1 MDGMRQLAV
10 CVSSWLP
17 LMERTA
23 LDGMTAFWGDG
34 QRESIQK
41 TVVMVS
47 MEPGSGQAYP
57 ERVGPFCGSF

>member
-17 LMERTA
+17 LMESTA
-23 LDGMTAFWGDG
+23 SGGVTAFWGDE
-34 QRESIQK
+34 QRESVQK

-47 MEPGSGQAYP
+47 M
-57 ERVGPFCGSF
+57 GPR

>member
-17 LMERTA
+17 LMEPTA
-23 LDGMTAFWGDG
+23 SGGMPALRGDE
-34 QRESIQK
+34 QRESVQI

-47 MEPGSGQAYP
+47 MGSRSG
-57 ERVGPFCGSF
+57 